1 MKYKQPLPL
10 FVNAYSHP
18 VEGGFSD
25 LVGSRLDDNLVL
37 KILATHKVSCSCDF
51 CAEAT
56 KRLIKNN
63 H

>member
-1 MKYKQPLPL
+1 MRYKHPMPL

-18 VEGGFSD
+18 LSGDFSD
-25 LVGSRLDDNLVL
+25 LVGAKLDEDLAL
-37 KILATHKVSCSCDF
+37 KILASHKVSCTCDF
-51 CAEAT
+51 CFEAT